1 MANVTRPEYHYPM
14 NRYVVAV
21 KRELWGKTQ
30 LAEALDRLRSIPGYR
45 VIGNT
50 EGRRTIIE
58 ATEPAFKSIESALN
72 GVCYVEPEIEHI
84 AQGFPRR

>member
-1 MANVTRPEYHYPM
+1 MANVGRPEYHYPM

-21 KRELWGKTQ
+21 KREWWGKIN
-30 LAEALDRLRSIPGYR
+30 LAEALGRLRSIPGYR

-58 ATEPAFKSIESALN
+58 AN

-84 AQGFPRR
+84 PQGFPRP